1 MINDKSMLFY
11 YLQYEGERRNIARKL
26 LVSEHAVGLDYDDA
40 GANTKHDP
48 PKKKPPVGGAKP

>member
-1 MINDKSMLFY
+1 M
-11 YLQYEGERRNIARKL
+11 NIARKL

-48 PKKKPPVGGAKP
+48 PKKKPPVGGAKPWRY